1 MKTHLRILPQRT
13 ETDEA
18 NWSAVSQ
25 LETTESIQD
34 AIDALDLWSQILNYQ
49 GKTTAVLTV

>member
-1 MKTHLRILPQRT
+1 MS
-13 ETDEA
+13 EADEA
-18 NWSAVSQ
+18 NWSAVGQ

-34 AIDALDLWSQILNYQ
+34 AIDALDLWSQILDFQ